1 MPSPTYVLGVNAFDH
16 DVSACLLAD
25 GKPVVAIAKERLTR
39 VKNDVGFYGDAV
51 DYCLFAAGITLA
63 DVELVVRCSYLL
75 PVTELE
81 ARLRRELQPEVFPAH
96 ERERAMA
103 SPLWEG
109 QGSTRCVDVSHHLA
123 HAYSAFACS
132 PFERGAVLVADGVGS
147 YRSDVLETVPDAD
160 DIPALARESE
170 SFYRFEGTN
179 LTCLGKAW
187 LEPTRGLVN
196 DEFQEGQGLG
206 ALYSRVSSYI
216 FGDWNKCGE
225 VMGLAPYGRLAGEPL
240 VRLEGDTLVLA
251 PWPRAWDR
259 PFVGGDDAS
268 WEASPDRA
276 HWEDVARRVQHDT
289 EEVLLGRVRRLFEQ
303 TGERHLVMAGG
314 VALNCVANGRIVR
327 EGPFDSVWVQPAA
340 GDDGTALGAALY
352 GWHQVLGRPE
362 RHELRS
368 AALGLSYPQVSFE
381 RALAHRML
389 GVAANV
395 RRAGNVAEETAELL
409 AAGQVVGWLQ
419 GGCEMGPRALG
430 QRSILADPRD
440 PGMTDRVNARVKH
453 RQAFRPFAPA
463 ILAEHA
469 RDWFEGVGESPFMLE
484 AHPVREE
491 KRELVPAIVHVDGT
505 ARVQTVHANRT
516 PAFHALLEAFHR
528 RTGVPVLLNTSFNLR
543 GEPIVESPTEAVDT
557 FLRTDLDAL
566 VLENDILLKRTW
578 GRWLRRFHERRTR
591 RG

>member
-1 MPSPTYVLGVNAFDH
+1 
-16 DVSACLLAD
+16 
-25 GKPVVAIAKERLTR
+25 
-39 VKNDVGFYGDAV
+39 
-51 DYCLFAAGITLA
+51 
-63 DVELVVRCSYLL
+63 
-75 PVTELE
+75 
-81 ARLRRELQPEVFPAH
+81 
-96 ERERAMA
+96 
-103 SPLWEG
+103 
-109 QGSTRCVDVSHHLA
+109 
-123 HAYSAFACS
+123 
-132 PFERGAVLVADGVGS
+132 
-147 YRSDVLETVPDAD
+147 
-160 DIPALARESE
+160 
-170 SFYRFEGTN
+170 
-179 LTCLGKAW
+179 
-187 LEPTRGLVN
+187 
-196 DEFQEGQGLG
+196 
-206 ALYSRVSSYI
+206 
-216 FGDWNKCGE
+216 
-225 VMGLAPYGRLAGEPL
+225 MGLAPYGRLAGEPL

-381 RALAHRML
+381 RALGHRML
-389 GVAANV
+389 AVAANV

-463 ILAEHA
+463 ILAEQA

-505 ARVQTVHANRT
+505 ARVQTVHADRT